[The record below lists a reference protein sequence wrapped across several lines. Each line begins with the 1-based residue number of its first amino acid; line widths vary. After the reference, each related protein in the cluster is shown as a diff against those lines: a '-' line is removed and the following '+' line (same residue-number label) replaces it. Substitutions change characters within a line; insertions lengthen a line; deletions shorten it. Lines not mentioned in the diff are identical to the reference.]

1 MITVKIKFW
10 SAQLGFC
17 LSDLRSAFESF
28 VSASISCYGANQFM
42 VKKKKKRFP
51 SVKYQRARSECFVNN
66 HLLFSLIVN

>member
-17 LSDLRSAFESF
+17 LSDLCSAFESF

-42 VKKKKKRFP
+42 VKKKKKKDF
-51 SVKYQRARSECFVNN
+51 
-66 HLLFSLIVN
+66 LLSSTKGQDLNVL